1 MIITW
6 YGQSCFKIQTKPQ
19 RGTDEVIIFTDP
31 FDKSIGLKPPQGSA
45 DIVLVSHNHLDH
57 NNTQTLK
64 GNPFI
69 IDAGG
74 EYSFKDVSVEGV
86 SSFHDDEK
94 GALRGLNNI
103 YIIRSEETTICHLGD
118 LGHILTEKQ
127 IDAIGEIDVLMIPI
141 GGKYTLDAK
150 GAEKVIGQIDPKIII
165 PMHYK
170 IPGLNVEIA
179 GEQEFAKEL
188 GIEVEKG
195 VTKFSFKSADLKD
208 IQNKV
213 VFMDCCN

>member
-1 MIITW
+1 MIINW
-6 YGQSCFKIQTKPQ
+6 YGQSCFKIQTRPQ
-19 RGTDEVIIFTDP
+19 RGAEEIVIFTDP

-45 DIVLVSHNHLDH
+45 DVVLISHNHPDH
-57 NNTQTLK
+57 NNTKALK
-64 GNPFI
+64 SDPFV

-74 EYSFKDVSVEGV
+74 EYSVKDVYIEGI
-86 SSFHDDEK
+86 SSFHDNEQ

-103 YIIRSEETTICHLGD
+103 YTIRSEDITVCHLGD

-127 IDAIGEIDVLMIPI
+127 IDAIGEVDVLMIPI
-141 GGKYTLDAK
+141 GGKYTLDSK
-150 GAEKVIGQIDPKIII
+150 EAEKVIRQINPKIII

-170 IPGLNVEIA
+170 VPGLNIELA
-179 GEQEFAKEL
+179 DDTEFAKEI

-195 VTKFSFKSADLKD
+195 IKKFSFKASDLND

-213 VFMDCCN
+213 MFMDCCN